1 MMGYPIVM
9 ESAGA
14 KLTIEREGTVSR
26 AMELAR
32 RARIVLYSVGS
43 VSSAGNLLHSPL
55 ISKDEREFLAA
66 HSVGEVCSHFIDSDG
81 RVCLPDLN
89 NRTLGISLPDLRHS
103 EQKILLA
110 GGVDKL
116 CAINAA
122 LIRGY
127 ANRLVIDTATARML
141 YALTQ
146 KKQGK

>member
-1 MMGYPIVM
+1 M
-9 ESAGA
+9 
-14 KLTIEREGTVSR
+14 K
-26 AMELAR
+26 
-32 RARIVLYSVGS
+32 
-43 VSSAGNLLHSPL
+43 
-55 ISKDEREFLAA
+55 REFLAA

-110 GGVDKL
+110 GGADKL

-146 KKQGK
+146 KKKGK